1 MRAAPLRTSTVSRS
15 LRPTPIWPSIVAMTS
30 WSASRVTPI
39 CSHTLTDRPIV
50 LPGTDRI
57 EVTLLADQ
65 EVMATMD
72 GQIGVGLKERDT
84 VEVRKGAARIR
95 LVHFPHKDFFS
106 VLRTKL
112 KWGER

>member
-1 MRAAPLRTSTVSRS
+1 MNVFTTTNIPMLMMHVLTRHSAEMCCRACHSRS
-15 LRPTPIWPSIVAMTS
+15 DQRRVVVSSPI
-30 WSASRVTPI
+30 
-39 CSHTLTDRPIV
+39 
-50 LPGTDRI
+50 PGTERI

-72 GQIGVGLKERDT
+72 GQIGVGLKEQDT